1 MHGGP
6 GRRRRTTLGLRTH
19 ASSDQLALPPSHS
32 APPRDWTIYS
42 VEYVLFTLAASSAY
56 LRLRPTIIHSLA
68 DTNAPTPTVLYSLS
82 FLSSPLDYYW
92 YSLDYRS
99 IINHDDDSNP

>member
-1 MHGGP
+1 MGGRAGGE
-6 GRRRRTTLGLRTH
+6 GRHLVYAHMLH
-19 ASSDQLALPPSHS
+19 LINSPC
-32 APPRDWTIYS
+32 PRDWTIYS

-82 FLSSPLDYYW
+82 FLSSLLDYYW